1 MYCVHLGVSFDTSSE
16 NGLCQDRERA
26 GGGGEL
32 KGTLQ
37 IRHDNHSREI
47 SFQLGPVVC
56 RRSKMPN
63 SLLTLLSVSESAEAD
78 ILDPYI

>member
-1 MYCVHLGVSFDTSSE
+1 MYCVHFGVSFDASSE
-16 NGLCQDRERA
+16 NGLCQDRERV
-26 GGGGEL
+26 GV